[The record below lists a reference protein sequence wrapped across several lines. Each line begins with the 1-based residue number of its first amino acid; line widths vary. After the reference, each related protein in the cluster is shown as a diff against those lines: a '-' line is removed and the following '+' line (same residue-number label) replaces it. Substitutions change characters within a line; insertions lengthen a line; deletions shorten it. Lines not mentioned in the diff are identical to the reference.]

1 MVLNYLR
8 FALIC
13 LTSFWTVLPCIAL
26 NYLEFIWLY
35 PEFPWINLNHKELLS
50 IFFNI
55 WMKLSYPDSP
65 QINLHYIQ
73 LNHNYNKLPWIP
85 ENCSE
90 LLWVVWYGCDG
101 IALDGCEWM
110 KLYGIGICVLDVIEL
125 YWMVLNC
132 IGWYWIVLGG
142 VVWHGKV
149 GMVLDVMEVGWDGI
163 EWFELI
169 WNGIVG

>member
-13 LTSFWTVLPCIAL
+13 LTSFWTVLTCIAL

-101 IALDGCEWM
+101 IALDGCEWHGM
-110 KLYGIGICVLDVIEL
+110 AFDEIIWNWKMCIGSYRIILDGIEL

-132 IGWYWIVLGG
+132 
-142 VVWHGKV
+142 V
-149 GMVLDVMEVGWDGI
+149 G
-163 EWFELI
+163 
-169 WNGIVG
+169 